1 MDAEISLLEQ
11 QIEQL
16 VGLYENLKSENRDLR
31 SRVAGL
37 EADKRRLSDKVDSA
51 AARIESVLEQLP
63 QA

>member
-16 VGLYENLKSENRDLR
+16 VGLYENLKGENRELR
-31 SRVAGL
+31 SRLAAL
-37 EADKRRLSDKVDSA
+37 EAEKRRLGAKVDTA
-51 AARIESVLEQLP
+51 AARIEAVLEQLP

>member
-1 MDAEISLLEQ
+1 MDAELTLLEQ

-31 SRVAGL
+31 DRLSGV
-37 EADKRRLSDKVDSA
+37 EADNRRLRDKVNIA